1 MGMFANLGRTLSLLR
16 ELRGRS
22 QTRVAREARIGK
34 SQLSKYENGKE
45 LPKFET
51 LEKILH
57 VLKVDMFEFFYT
69 LYLVDGRAA
78 ALAQA
83 ASIASIAGERG
94 AAGAPAGELSA
105 AGSGQAVSSSA
116 SSASSASWAEG
127 DSGRG
132 PASAATD
139 GAAPLYLPP
148 LPHQHPLLAE
158 ATDQAFA
165 RVFSD
170 LLMLYRRVFEQVVLS
185 GSGRPDNATTPPR
198 RPQPAGS

>member
-78 ALAQA
+78 ALARA
-83 ASIASIAGERG
+83 ADVAGIAGVAG
-94 AAGAPAGELSA
+94 AAAGAPGAELSP
-105 AGSGQAVSSSA
+105 AGSSQAVA
-116 SSASSASWAEG
+116 SSASSASLADG
-127 DSGRG
+127 DSGQG
-132 PASAATD
+132 TAPAVIG
-139 GAAPLYLPP
+139 GAADGPLYLPP

-185 GSGRPDNATTPPR
+185 GSGRPDNAKI
-198 RPQPAGS
+198 

>member
-1 MGMFANLGRTLSLLR
+1 MFTNLGRTLSLLR
-16 ELRGRS
+16 ELRGKS

-34 SQLSKYENGKE
+34 SQLSKYESGKE
-45 LPKFET
+45 LPKLDS
-51 LEKILH
+51 LEKILR

-83 ASIASIAGERG
+83 AGG
-94 AAGAPAGELSA
+94 TAAADVSTA
-105 AGSGQAVSSSA
+105 AAA
-116 SSASSASWAEG
+116 DG
-127 DSGRG
+127 DSGTEPS
-132 PASAATD
+132 PAAAGGATAD
-139 GAAPLYLPP
+139 RTGTGGAARPLEGAGAGAAELGPGPLYLPP

-185 GSGRPDNATTPPR
+185 GSSRSDNVKV
-198 RPQPAGS
+198 

>member
-78 ALAQA
+78 ALAHGA
-83 ASIASIAGERG
+83 NTAGIAVDAG
-94 AAGAPAGELSA
+94 AADAPASELSPAGTGQAVASA
-105 AGSGQAVSSSA
+105 AGSASA
-116 SSASSASWAEG
+116 ADG

-132 PASAATD
+132 PASAATG

-185 GSGRPDNATTPPR
+185 GSGPGRPDNAKV
-198 RPQPAGS
+198 

>member
-78 ALAQA
+78 ALAHA
-83 ASIASIAGERG
+83 ASTASIASIASIAGDRD
-94 AAGAPAGELSA
+94 AAGAPAAELSP
-105 AGSGQAVSSSA
+105 AGSSPAVA
-116 SSASSASWAEG
+116 SSASAASSASLADG

-132 PASAATD
+132 PASAVSD

-185 GSGRPDNATTPPR
+185 GSGRPDNAKV
-198 RPQPAGS
+198 